1 MASNTFLDTSWIAME
16 PLALLINDLV
26 VASKFNTDYEKEF
39 RKDFAVGS
47 SITVKFP
54 QQFLVVE
61 AMGYAPQGVNRIS
74 TTVSLDTW
82 LQVPFE
88 WDDYEA
94 AVKLER
100 SKEELRKQ
108 YFYPAAQAL
117 AQKFDD
123 KAALWGYQN
132 ASMTVGVLGTDPTA
146 VNTYYSARRQL
157 REAPSSPSEKVL
169 CLSSSMVQSLGQ
181 NITTV
186 FNPQAEI
193 SRLFKEMRLGPLA
206 GFRLEESNSLWAH
219 TAGTWAGAVTVSG
232 ANQTGT
238 SLVVTFTAGDSVN
251 IGDKF
256 SIANV
261 NKVNRMTRRIVGP
274 ATAKV
279 FTITTAIASAAGGGG
294 DTINFLPA
302 IFGPG
307 SQYQNVDA
315 LPANSAALTLWPG
328 TTSPSGKVGTAALAL
343 GDEAFAMISGR
354 LYQPKKVED
363 GYVQQDKQTGIALRF
378 IKFFDPVRSMQGHR
392 YDSLIGFGNLFQDND
407 AVVVAGA

>member
-1 MASNTFLDTSWIAME
+1 MSTQNSFLDTSWIAME

-26 VASKFNTDYEKEF
+26 VAQYFNTEYEKEF
-39 RKDFAVGS
+39 KKDFAVGAT
-47 SITVKFP
+47 ITVKFP
-54 QQFLVVE
+54 QRFLVVN

-100 SKEELRKQ
+100 SREELREQ

-117 AQKFDD
+117 AQEFDSR
-123 KAALWGYQN
+123 AALWGYQN
-132 ASMTVGVLGTDPTA
+132 ASMVSGVLGTDATT
-146 VNTYYSARRQL
+146 VNTYYDARRQL
-157 REAPSSPSEKVL
+157 RQAAAPDDAKIL
-169 CLSSSMVQSLGQ
+169 ALSTSMVKSLGQ
-181 NITTV
+181 NVTNF
-186 FNPQAEI
+186 FNPQDEI
-193 SRLFKEMRLGPLA
+193 SGLFKRMRLGPIA
-206 GFRLEESNSLWAH
+206 GFEPHESNSLYSH
-219 TAGTWAGAVTVSG
+219 TAGTWAAAVTVNGGS
-232 ANQTGT
+232 QSGT
-238 SLVVTFTAGDSVN
+238 SLTITATAGDTFN

-261 NKVNRMTRRIVGP
+261 NSVNPMTRRIPGP
-274 ATAKV
+274 ASAKT
-279 FTITTAIASAAGGGG
+279 FTITAALTAAGGGA
-294 DTINFLPA
+294 DVINFLPP

-315 LPANSAALTLWPG
+315 LPSNSAALTLWPG
-328 TTSPSGKVGTAALAL
+328 TSSPNGKVGTVGLAM
-343 GDEAFAMISGR
+343 GRKAFAMISGR

-363 GYVQQDKQTGIALRF
+363 GAVQQDKQTGIALRF
-378 IKFFDPVRSMQGHR
+378 IKFFDPVRSVQGHR

-407 AVVVAGA
+407 AVAVAGA

>member
-1 MASNTFLDTSWIAME
+1 MASNTFLDTSWISME

-26 VASKFNTDYEKEF
+26 VAKYFNTEYEKEF
-39 RKDFAVGS
+39 KKEFAPGAT
-47 SITVKFP
+47 ITVKFP
-54 QQFLVVE
+54 QRFNVVNS
-61 AMGYAPQGVNRIS
+61 MGYAPQGINRIS

-94 AVKLER
+94 SVKLER
-100 SKEELRKQ
+100 SREELREQ

-117 AQKFDD
+117 AQEFDNR
-123 KAALWGYQN
+123 AALFGYQN
-132 ASMTVGVLGTDPTA
+132 ASMVAGVLGTDPTA
-146 VNTYYSARRQL
+146 VNTYYTARRLL
-157 REAPSSPSEKVL
+157 RQAAAPPQDKIL
-169 CLSSSMVQSLGQ
+169 AISSSMVQSLGQ
-181 NITTV
+181 NITNIFHPEKELV
-186 FNPQAEI
+186 G
-193 SRLFKEMRLGPLA
+193 LFERMRLGTIA
-206 GFRLEESNSLWAH
+206 GFDVHESNSLYAH
-219 TAGTWAGAVTVSG
+219 TAGTWAAAVTVNGGGQSG
-232 ANQTGT
+232 TQLKVN
-238 SLVVTFTAGDSVN
+238 FTAGDSVN

-261 NKVNRMTRRIVGP
+261 NAVNPMTRRSPGP
-274 ATAKV
+274 LTAKT
-279 FTITTAIASAAGGGG
+279 FTITQAIASAAGGGN

-302 IFGPG
+302 IYGPG

-328 TTSPSGKVGTAALAL
+328 TTSPNGKVGTAGLAL
-343 GDEAFAMISGR
+343 GRKAFAMISGR
-354 LYQPKKVED
+354 LYMPKKIED